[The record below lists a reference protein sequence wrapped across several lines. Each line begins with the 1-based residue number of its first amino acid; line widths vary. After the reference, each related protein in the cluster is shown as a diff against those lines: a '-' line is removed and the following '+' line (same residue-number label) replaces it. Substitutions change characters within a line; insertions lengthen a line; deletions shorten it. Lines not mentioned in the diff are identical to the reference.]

1 MCGDYNSVIGM
12 NTQNSIN
19 KFFKRESTKHFPAE
33 GEASL
38 CGLIVEANPRN
49 GLANKVS
56 SFIFGG
62 ELKNIN

>member
-12 NTQNSIN
+12 NAQNSIN
-19 KFFKRESTKHFPAE
+19 KFFKKDSSKHFPAE

-38 CGLIVEANPRN
+38 CGVIVEANPQN
-49 GLANKVS
+49 GLAIKVD

-62 ELKNIN
+62 ELKNSN